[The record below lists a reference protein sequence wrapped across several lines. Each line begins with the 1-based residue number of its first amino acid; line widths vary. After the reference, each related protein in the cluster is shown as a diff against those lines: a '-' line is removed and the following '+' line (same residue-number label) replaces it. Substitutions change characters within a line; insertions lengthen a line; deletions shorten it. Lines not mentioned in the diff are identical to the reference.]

1 MKTTLMNKLIL
12 ASLALLPFVSG
23 CAAVIGV
30 GAGLVISQEMTDNNT
45 FVTHLNS
52 DLDTVWPTVKSTLS
66 EASLGLVDVDEELR
80 VARAKVD
87 GATVTVSCEAYDND
101 KTIMRVMARRYGLNA
116 GETAQKVHEQIVAAL
131 H

>member
-1 MKTTLMNKLIL
+1 MKQLIL
-12 ASLALLPFVSG
+12 SCLALLPLVSG

-30 GAGLVISQEMTDNNT
+30 GAGLIISQEMLDNNT

-52 DLDTVWPTVKSTLS
+52 PVSKVWPTCKSTLS
-66 EASLGLVDVDEELR
+66 ESSLGLVDFDDQLR

-87 GATVTVSCEAYDND
+87 GATVTVACEAYDND

-116 GETAQKVHEQIVAAL
+116 GETAQTVQDKILQAL
-131 H
+131 QH